1 MQPQVAEMHPGV
13 YCVPLKVLISSGRKE
28 ELWHFRKNSTSS
40 ASVAGSPRRSWRRR
54 WTSPGRR
61 FPSGSPDGHCGKLLT
76 VSEYFGVS
84 LDELMKEDPQT
95 PQPAAQEQKE
105 PEKIEPEA
113 NAPDKPSPKK
123 RTLGLIVCI
132 SGLVCLILF
141 GLLSL
146 LFPASSE
153 ELAASSVIRLDGRGI
168 ALGLCVLA
176 TVTGAVLLLKNTS
189 DK

>member
-1 MQPQVAEMHPGV
+1 MAFSEKLYELRKRRGLSQEELAEALDV
-13 YCVPLKVLISSGRKE
+13 SRQAISKWESGRALPE
-28 ELWHFRKNSTSS
+28 T
-40 ASVAGSPRRSWRRR
+40 
-54 WTSPGRR
+54 
-61 FPSGSPDGHCGKLLT
+61 GKLLT

-84 LDELMKEDPQT
+84 LDELMKEDTQT
-95 PQPAAQEQKE
+95 PQPAAREQKE
-105 PEKIEPEA
+105 PEKIEPET

-132 SGLVCLILF
+132 GGLVCLILF

>member
-1 MQPQVAEMHPGV
+1 M
-13 YCVPLKVLISSGRKE
+13 
-28 ELWHFRKNSTSS
+28 
-40 ASVAGSPRRSWRRR
+40 
-54 WTSPGRR
+54 
-61 FPSGSPDGHCGKLLT
+61 
-76 VSEYFGVS
+76 
-84 LDELMKEDPQT
+84 

-105 PEKIEPEA
+105 PEKIEPET

-132 SGLVCLILF
+132 GGLVSLILF